1 VIENMSIQ
9 YYTLPQNTSGAV
21 NIPIFNTPTPLAFIT
36 VTPGPGNDIVSVR
49 ANIGWQALTGRT
61 TQVIFKI
68 WRGVPGTGQIV
79 CSVQDSAES
88 SFDDRLL
95 IPLQPSL

>member
-1 VIENMSIQ
+1 MSIQ

-36 VTPGPGNDIVSVR
+36 VTPGPGNDIGSVR

-68 WRGVPGTGQIV
+68 WRGAWYRSNCLQRPGQCGK
-79 CSVQDSAES
+79 
-88 SFDDRLL
+88 FF
-95 IPLQPSL
+95 